1 MSSNLEVQA
10 LKQKKFSLKPVY
22 TAVGIIGVVLCVQGI
37 IMYSTISK
45 YSSKIYPGVWIEDIN
60 VGGKTKE
67 EAKKAVIEKH
77 NNIIKGKDFT
87 IKVNDKK
94 YIIDTSKLNMEYD
107 YDNAIDNAF
116 DNGRQENILKK
127 YISITSPNKK
137 VFQLNHTYNYDSV
150 NSIIKNI
157 EKEKNIK
164 AINASLSKSMSNV
177 FVINKEKFGYAVNVE
192 KLKQDIRKKI
202 NNIEEEKDL
211 VIKAELNKV
220 EPKIKA
226 ENLKSINSKISSFTT
241 NFQTSNDN
249 RSTNINISANAI
261 SGKILLPGDT
271 FSFNDVVGERSV
283 ERGYKTAKV
292 IIDNKFTDDIGGGVC
307 QVSTTL
313 YNAILRSNIPSTE
326 RIHHSIP
333 STYVGLGL
341 DATVAYGLLDYK
353 FKNTLSYPV
362 YIESVI
368 ENKNITFNVY
378 SNSSLTNKKYDVVN
392 EISGDKVNV
401 FKVTYEGEKLV
412 SKDLLY
418 TDKLEQN
425 KG

>member
-10 LKQKKFSLKPVY
+10 LKQKKISLRSIY
-22 TAVGIIGVVLCVQGI
+22 MATGIIVSMLCIQGI

-45 YSSKIYPGVWIEDIN
+45 YSSRIYPGLWIEDVN

-67 EAKKAVIEKH
+67 EARKAIIEKH

-94 YIIDTSKLNMEYD
+94 YIIDTSKLNMQYNYGD
-107 YDNAIDNAF
+107 AIDNAF
-116 DNGRQENILKK
+116 DNGRQGNIFKK
-127 YISITSPNKK
+127 YTSIAFANKK

-150 NSIIKNI
+150 DTVIKNI
-157 EKEKNIK
+157 EKENNIK
-164 AINASLSKSMSNV
+164 TVNASLSKSISNE
-177 FVINKEKFGYAVNVE
+177 FIINKEKFGYEINVE

-211 VIKAELNKV
+211 EIKAELNKV
-220 EPKIKA
+220 EPKIK
-226 ENLKSINSKISSFTT
+226 ENDLKSINSKISSFTT

-261 SGKILLPGDT
+261 SGKILMPGDV

-283 ERGYKTAKV
+283 ERGYKTATV
-292 IIDNKFTDDIGGGVC
+292 IIDNKFTDDIGGGIC

-313 YNAILRSNIPSTE
+313 YNAILRANIPSTE

-353 FKNTLSYPV
+353 FKNTLSYPI

-378 SNSSLTNKKYDVVN
+378 SNSSLTDKKYDIVN
-392 EISGDKVNV
+392 EIAGDKVNV
-401 FKVTYEGEKLV
+401 FKVIYEGGKLV

-418 TDKLEQN
+418 TDKLE
-425 KG
+425 

>member
-10 LKQKKFSLKPVY
+10 LKQKRFLLKPICVV
-22 TAVGIIGVVLCVQGI
+22 AGIIGFILCVQGI
-37 IMYSTISK
+37 IIYSTISK
-45 YSSKIYPGVWIEDIN
+45 YNLKIYPGAWIEDIN
-60 VGGKTKE
+60 VGGQTKE
-67 EAKKAVIEKH
+67 EAKKVVIEKH
-77 NNIIKGKDFT
+77 NNIIKGKGFT

-94 YIIDTSKLNMEYD
+94 YTIDTSKLNMEYD
-107 YDNAIDNAF
+107 YGNAIDDAF
-116 DNGRQENILKK
+116 NNGRKGNILKK

-137 VFQLNHTYNYDSV
+137 VFELNHTYNFDSV
-150 NSIIKNI
+150 DSIIKNI
-157 EKEKNIK
+157 EKENNIK
-164 AINASLSKSMSNV
+164 AINASLSKSMSTG
-177 FVINKEKFGYAVNVE
+177 FIINKEKFGYEVNVE

-211 VIKAELNKV
+211 VIKSELNKV
-220 EPKIKA
+220 EPKIK
-226 ENLKSINSKISSFTT
+226 EKDLKSINSKISSFNT

-249 RSTNINISANAI
+249 RSTNINIAANAI

-292 IIDNKFTDDIGGGVC
+292 IIDNKFTDDIGGGIC

-313 YNAILRSNIPSTE
+313 YNAILRANIPSTE

-353 FKNTLSYPV
+353 FKNTLSYPL

-392 EISGDKVNV
+392 EIAGNKVNV
-401 FKVTYEGEKLV
+401 FKVTYEGKKLV
-412 SKDLLY
+412 SKDLIY